1 MTVELKRT
9 EAEINEQLDRATH
22 GVEEG
27 TQYLGMSYEEG
38 VRETIQWLLGYT
50 NDKPMEDI

>member
-27 TQYLGMSYEEG
+27 TQYSGMSYEEG

>member
-1 MTVELKRT
+1 MVQLSRT
-9 EAEINEQLDRATH
+9 EAEINEQLDRACA

-27 TQYLGMSYEEG
+27 TQYPGMSYEEG
-38 VRETIQWLLGYT
+38 VKETIQWLIGNT